1 MSKTPRTDAAYI
13 EADQIEYATD
23 ADVTIAMRD
32 FARDLERENDEL
44 RKDKARLELYAGIL
58 EEHLDPIG
66 LGKAQHIAAQQEAT
80 K

>member
-1 MSKTPRTDAAYI
+1 MSKHL
-13 EADQIEYATD
+13 E
-23 ADVTIAMRD
+23 
-32 FARDLERENDEL
+32 FALNEIVKLERENAEL
-44 RKDKARLELYAGIL
+44 RRDKARLELYAGIL

>member
-1 MSKTPRTDAAYI
+1 MSPKTDSITLSDCATTLE
-13 EADQIEYATD
+13 EARGVIDRQETL
-23 ADVTIAMRD
+23 IA
-32 FARDLERENDEL
+32 EL

-58 EEHLDPIG
+58 EELLDPIG